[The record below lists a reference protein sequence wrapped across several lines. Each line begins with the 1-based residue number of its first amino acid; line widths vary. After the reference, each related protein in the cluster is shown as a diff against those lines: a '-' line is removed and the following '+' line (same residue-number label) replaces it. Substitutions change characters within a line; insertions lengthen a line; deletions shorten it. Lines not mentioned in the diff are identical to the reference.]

1 MRIAVKKTPKKFDR
15 ELEAFQ
21 LIDCFYFNE
30 SCFSFNDLIN
40 IKAFPYNLE
49 NNL

>member
-1 MRIAVKKTPKKFDR
+1 MRIAVKQIPKKLDR
-15 ELEAFQ
+15 KLEADQ
-21 LIDCFYFNE
+21 LIDYSYFNG
-30 SCFSFNDLIN
+30 SCFSYNDLIN

>member
-1 MRIAVKKTPKKFDR
+1 MRIAVKQIPKKLNKK
-15 ELEAFQ
+15 LEADQ
-21 LIDCFYFNE
+21 LIDYSCFNG
-30 SCFSFNDLIN
+30 SCFSYNDLVN

>member
-1 MRIAVKKTPKKFDR
+1 MRIAVKQIPKKLDR
-15 ELEAFQ
+15 KLEADQ
-21 LIDCFYFNE
+21 LIGYSYFNG
-30 SCFSFNDLIN
+30 SCFSYNDLIY